1 MRLEVIAAANML
13 LWDDDNT
20 GMYSLWGDPYLISNT
35 PQATS
40 DTAAATITPP
50 QLLTPSNKGDP
61 IANFYVSPQGNDA
74 NPGTISAPFATLTH
88 ARDVVRTINKD
99 MKGPINVFLRGGLYE
114 IPDTIVFDEN
124 DSGNNGFSIN
134 YQAYPGETPIISGGK
149 EVKGAWQ
156 PVTGEPYYKLQ
167 LADDIQPFRNL
178 YVNNQREPRAYTET
192 AVTGTGWWQG
202 DWSKKDGIIINK
214 SSLPASFARP
224 QDLEA
229 HWILEWVDARAPV
242 ETVKE
247 YSKSADVIEMKEPY
261 FLWQVSYENPQDDNN
276 YWRPR
281 WDAPFILENALE
293 FLDQPGEWYYNKDT
307 HELFYY
313 PKSDENPQDLT
324 VTIPQIETL
333 VQIKGTS
340 FAKIAHD
347 LNFSGITFGYTSWM
361 RASMYGTSMAM
372 DQPSDGLNGELESNS
387 PSAMELRNANKVNV
401 SNDQFLHIG
410 STAIGMV
417 NNDTNIK
424 ISGNLIQ
431 DISKNGITMGF
442 ITEVLNDDELS
453 RMDPTENQNI
463 SVTDNLINQTGIEY
477 WGSPA
482 IEYNFGTDIQIDH
495 NYIKDVVSAGI
506 QITGYIQGCIP
517 NCPTT
522 SIVNVTNNRVDN
534 IMFTGNWPNP
544 LVRMMGGNG
553 IYTNDSE
560 PKVTIANNY
569 VKNDTLYIQSA
580 CYALDMTPS
589 GVDLL
594 NNVCDS
600 ASTWLNVN
608 EQETNVLV
616 DNTYTNTSLIT
627 DVSANYAGYV
637 PYSVPHNNL
646 IIKFPV
652 QVNGSKWPDAAQ
664 KIINEAG
671 LESDY
676 QYLLQYLPADTSS
689 N

>member
-1 MRLEVIAAANML
+1 
-13 LWDDDNT
+13 
-20 GMYSLWGDPYLISNT
+20 
-35 PQATS
+35 
-40 DTAAATITPP
+40 
-50 QLLTPSNKGDP
+50 
-61 IANFYVSPQGNDA
+61 
-74 NPGTISAPFATLTH
+74 
-88 ARDVVRTINKD
+88 
-99 MKGPINVFLRGGLYE
+99 
-114 IPDTIVFDEN
+114 
-124 DSGNNGFSIN
+124 
-134 YQAYPGETPIISGGK
+134 
-149 EVKGAWQ
+149 
-156 PVTGEPYYKLQ
+156 
-167 LADDIQPFRNL
+167 
-178 YVNNQREPRAYTET
+178 
-192 AVTGTGWWQG
+192 
-202 DWSKKDGIIINK
+202 
-214 SSLPASFARP
+214 
-224 QDLEA
+224 
-229 HWILEWVDARAPV
+229 
-242 ETVKE
+242 
-247 YSKSADVIEMKEPY
+247 
-261 FLWQVSYENPQDDNN
+261 
-276 YWRPR
+276 
-281 WDAPFILENALE
+281 
-293 FLDQPGEWYYNKDT
+293 
-307 HELFYY
+307 
-313 PKSDENPQDLT
+313 
-324 VTIPQIETL
+324 
-333 VQIKGTS
+333 
-340 FAKIAHD
+340 
-347 LNFSGITFGYTSWM
+347 M

-544 LVRMMGGNG
+544 LVRMMGGTG